1 MEKPQTNSSPYFCI
15 LEIRRSSLVHKGD
28 MNTSHFEAMFSQG
41 VKPGLSLH
49 EIKERLKPVSFW
61 LKPRPVKMPT
71 YS

>member
-1 MEKPQTNSSPYFCI
+1 
-15 LEIRRSSLVHKGD
+15 